1 MSMINQGLSQVKK
14 VQDDSLL
21 FQCCR
26 GSGRFMIPSLA
37 SAQDCKP
44 VSPPSMLS
52 FEPRAFPP
60 PSLTGVPIEYIVGQ
74 LHNFATQY
82 WDKPETADCTII
94 VPFPHVHS
102 IPELPGFSSMS
113 ILEPS
118 ISFAASYENTALGR
132 RATQP
137 PLNAVPRIS
146 LQLHI
151 DYLSAHS
158 SYLRGLFSGAL
169 PLDLM
174 HSASP
179 PSSSSSVPADRLP
192 RLMPCSPDHP
202 ILFLPV
208 PDPTTFHLLVHWMYF
223 GDFTY
228 IQECLHQ
235 GTIQWEGIARNVEY
249 LGLNSDIKIFLGNW
263 YHAWLNPD
271 REPEID
277 CCSDSDESDM
287 SDTVFSDSDD
297 ETTDFDLDTVDM
309 DDEKMRGRT
318 TTTRPLSS
326 QFLRSSSA

>member
-1 MSMINQGLSQVKK
+1 MA
-14 VQDDSLL
+14 
-21 FQCCR
+21 
-26 GSGRFMIPSLA
+26 P
-37 SAQDCKP
+37 AQDCKP
-44 VSPPSMLS
+44 PSMPS
-52 FEPRAFPP
+52 FQPRAFPP

-74 LHNFATQY
+74 LHNFAAQY

-102 IPELPGFSSMS
+102 IPELPAFSSLS

-118 ISFAASYENTALGR
+118 YSFGACYGDHTALGR

-179 PSSSSSVPADRLP
+179 PSSSSSSVPANRLP

-228 IQECLHQ
+228 IQKYLHE

-277 CCSDSDESDM
+277 CYSDSDESDDTM
-287 SDTVFSDSDD
+287 SDTFFSDSD
-297 ETTDFDLDTVDM
+297 ETTMAFDLEDM
-309 DDEKMRGRT
+309 DDDDGKARGRT
-318 TTTRPLSS
+318 TTTSD
-326 QFLRSSSA
+326 

>member
-1 MSMINQGLSQVKK
+1 MSTDNKSTGLYQVKR
-14 VQDDSLL
+14 VQDDFLL

-26 GSGRFMIPSLA
+26 GSGQFMIPSMA
-37 SAQDCKP
+37 SAQDCKQIFTP
-44 VSPPSMLS
+44 LMPPSSS
-52 FEPRAFPP
+52 FEHRAFPP
-60 PSLTGVPIEYIVGQ
+60 PSLTGVPIEYIIGQ
-74 LHNFATQY
+74 LHSFAPQY

-94 VPFPHVHS
+94 IPFPHAYS
-102 IPELPGFSSMS
+102 IPELPALSSTS

-118 ISFAASYENTALGR
+118 YSFAPSYDNTALGR

-137 PLNAVPRIS
+137 PVNAVPRIS
-146 LQLHI
+146 LKLHI
-151 DYLSAHS
+151 DYLSTHS

-174 HSASP
+174 HSATP
-179 PSSSSSVPADRLP
+179 PSSSSSVPANRLP

-228 IQECLHQ
+228 IQDCLHQ
-235 GTIQWEGIARNVEY
+235 GLIEWEGIARNVEY
-249 LGLNSDIKIFLGNW
+249 LGLNSDIKIFLVNW

-277 CCSDSDESDM
+277 CCSDGDE

-297 ETTDFDLDTVDM
+297 ETTTFDLDDI
-309 DDEKMRGRT
+309 DDEKARGRT
-318 TTTRPLSS
+318 TTTRPLSF
-326 QFLRSSSA
+326 QFLHT